1 MEKIAELILAHLL
14 GGFTE
19 MSFEGFKIHEVSV
32 LGMRAE
38 TTKLHVFEHFVM
50 KVRQKNHS
58 PLKMILIILK
68 EKVEI
73 VWKLIL

>member
-1 MEKIAELILAHLL
+1 MAHLL

-32 LGMRAE
+32 LCARAE

-50 KVRQKNHS
+50 KVRQKNHFKDDTYHFKGKS
-58 PLKMILIILK
+58 GNS
-68 EKVEI
+68 VETYVVNI
-73 VWKLIL
+73 M

>member
-1 MEKIAELILAHLL
+1 MAHLL

-32 LGMRAE
+32 LCARAE

-50 KVRQKNHS
+50 KARQKNHS
-58 PLKMILIILK
+58 PLK
-68 EKVEI
+68 
-73 VWKLIL
+73 